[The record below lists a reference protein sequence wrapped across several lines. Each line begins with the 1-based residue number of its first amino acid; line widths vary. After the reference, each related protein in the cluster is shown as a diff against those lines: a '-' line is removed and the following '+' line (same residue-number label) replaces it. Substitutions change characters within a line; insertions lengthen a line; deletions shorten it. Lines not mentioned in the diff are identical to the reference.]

1 MQVDKQEFGVKFNMD
16 EAKQKYCVISC
27 AKDSSF
33 SPFSS
38 DNKPYDAVF
47 YMEEYTRN
55 DLVCAYEITIQSNCD
70 AFDDNKKCIALIGRM
85 YGDTSHCTFIT
96 NNILYILVDDY
107 LAIVD
112 LDSLTLI
119 SKVNIISS
127 GTGIALY
134 DFDNGLL
141 VHGEIEI
148 IKTDYA
154 GNKEWSFSGRD
165 IWVTMDGT
173 DALRIVGNNI
183 HLRDF
188 YGDIYILNS
197 HGEEI

>member
-1 MQVDKQEFGVKFNMD
+1 MDKAEQE
-16 EAKQKYCVISC
+16 YSVIRC
-27 AKDSSF
+27 TKDSSF
-33 SPFSS
+33 SLLSS
-38 DNKPYDAVF
+38 DNKTYDAVF

-55 DLVCAYEITIQSNCD
+55 DLVCAYEITIQSNYD
-70 AFDDNKKCIALIGRM
+70 AYDDDKKCIALIGRM
-85 YGDTSHCTFIT
+85 YGNISHCTVIV
-96 NNILYILVDDY
+96 NNNLAILVDDY

-112 LDSLTLI
+112 LDNLMLI
-119 SKVNIISS
+119 SKVNIISF

-134 DFDNGLL
+134 HFDNGLL

>member
-1 MQVDKQEFGVKFNMD
+1 MD
-16 EAKQKYCVISC
+16 EAKHNYCVIRC

-55 DLVCAYEITIQSNCD
+55 DLVCAYEITVQSNHD

-85 YGDTSHCTFIT
+85 YGDTSHCTVIV
-96 NNILYILVDDY
+96 NNRLAILVDDY
-107 LAIVD
+107 LTIVD

-119 SKVNIISS
+119 NKVNVISF

-141 VHGEIEI
+141 VHGEIDI

-154 GNKEWSFSGRD
+154 GNKEWSFSARD
-165 IWVTMDGT
+165 IWETMDGT
-173 DALRIVGNNI
+173 DALRIVGGNI
-183 HLRDF
+183 YLKDF
-188 YGDIYILNS
+188 YGDAYILNNK
-197 HGEEI
+197 GEEV